1 LFCRIAKA
9 LAELHDGTLT
19 VFSEGEG
26 KGTTFT
32 VSLPLVSLSSGVDT
46 TGMESEVV
54 IPMQTDNGASA
65 RQNFKILLVEDN
77 KPTSTMMEKILT
89 NKLGHSVITASS
101 VREALDCA
109 ARHSFDVV
117 LCDIG
122 LPDGNGLELF
132 TVLKSKYGLR
142 GIALSGF
149 GMEADKK
156 QSFAV
161 GFEYHLVKP
170 VKLSE
175 LQETLCKMCN

>member
-1 LFCRIAKA
+1 
-9 LAELHDGTLT
+9 
-19 VFSEGEG
+19 
-26 KGTTFT
+26 
-32 VSLPLVSLSSGVDT
+32 
-46 TGMESEVV
+46 V

-109 ARHSFDVV
+109 AKHSFDIV

-132 TVLKSKYGLR
+132 SILKSKYGLR

-149 GMEADKK
+149 GTEADKK
-156 QSFAV
+156 KSLEA
-161 GFEYHLVKP
+161 GFEHHLVKP
-170 VKLSE
+170 VSLSDLE
-175 LQETLCKMCN
+175 QTLSAMYDHIQPT